1 MWFITMSW
9 LETTVVDAR
18 ERRLVFL
25 GHEENACAE
34 EGLMIPAA
42 KGGIDYRD
50 GSSVNG
56 AVIGAM

>member
-1 MWFITMSW
+1 MWFFTMSW
-9 LETTVVDAR
+9 LETTVVGAR

-34 EGLMIPAA
+34 ERLMIPVA

-50 GSSVNG
+50 GSMAQS
-56 AVIGAM
+56 